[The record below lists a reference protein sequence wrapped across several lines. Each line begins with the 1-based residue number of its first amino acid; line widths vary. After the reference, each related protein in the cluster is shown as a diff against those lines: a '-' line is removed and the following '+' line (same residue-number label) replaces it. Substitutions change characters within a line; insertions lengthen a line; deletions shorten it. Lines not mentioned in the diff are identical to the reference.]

1 LRPRAAATKNKMR
14 IAEKAFIYLIGDK
27 KYSWAGFTLQIFLTS
42 FMGQKQ
48 FFVEDLIELKFHNN
62 FIWEKYGQKEGEKNT
77 VMSSHS
83 ATIYSDTSVSTL
95 PLR

>member
-1 LRPRAAATKNKMR
+1 
-14 IAEKAFIYLIGDK
+14 
-27 KYSWAGFTLQIFLTS
+27 
-42 FMGQKQ
+42 MGQKQ

-95 PLR
+95 PLRWGSPSLRCIVSTSKTIAFLKLVIFLDE